1 VKSCELSITFFSK
14 MLFQLIGFLFLLE
27 KQLSGQDIASHCA
40 EGNSYKRK
48 SLFKLPYV
56 PIF

>member
-1 VKSCELSITFFSK
+1 

-56 PIF
+56 PIFWKNANQHQD